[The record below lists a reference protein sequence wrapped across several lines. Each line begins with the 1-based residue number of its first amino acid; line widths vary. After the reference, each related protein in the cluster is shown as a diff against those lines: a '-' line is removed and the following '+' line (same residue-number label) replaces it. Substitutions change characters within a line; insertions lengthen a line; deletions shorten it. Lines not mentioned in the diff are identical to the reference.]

1 MTLIWKTIQNL
12 DRSAS
17 DGADH
22 KFDVLAAAKEA
33 MR

>member
-1 MTLIWKTIQNL
+1 MTMIWKTIQRL

-22 KFDVLAAAKEA
+22 QVDVLAAAKEA
-33 MR
+33 IK